1 MRVRTAAAWPSR
13 PSPTQPLGF
22 SRAWVEASRVKRVLA
37 VWAPELVTAGDGR
50 LRLASARKRP
60 ASLQA
65 GVGPQGGRRGLV
77 GLQRPLAD

>member
-1 MRVRTAAAWPSR
+1 MRVRTATAWPSR
-13 PSPTQPLGF
+13 PSSTQPSGF
-22 SRAWVEASRVKRVLA
+22 SRAWVEALRVKRVLA

-50 LRLASARKRP
+50 LRPASSRKRP

-65 GVGPQGGRRGLV
+65 GVGPQGGRCGLV